1 MSICAT
7 CGIVVRW
14 HHAHVC
20 TQSIPPQ
27 GRIDATLRER
37 VESLELD
44 RDEWKQACVD
54 GNTRFQRSEAERRAM
69 SDCEHGFPDGFGC
82 ALRCGEIR
90 AEETDPDA
98 VREPA
103 TCAGHPHREGGCGPQ
118 CAGCIDD
125 ARAEARRAALEECR
139 SPAAVIPEAAP
150 KMGSRGPCCSH
161 HIPLDRDCDSCRVW
175 AAGLA
180 PAIERD
186 ALKARATAAEAE
198 NAALRER
205 VAEQQIRLDAS
216 EAAVALLTVERDCLQ
231 RNFDYQCKEYDEG
244 DANHRAMLDAEK
256 EKLAVAI
263 AALRS
268 FALHWNAWRRPQDMA
283 KAAQLVLDQLK
294 KLEVE

>member
-1 MSICAT
+1 MDENET
-7 CGIVVRW
+7 W
-14 HHAHVC
+14 HVYAELEAQLCRANARAEAAEQHA
-20 TQSIPPQ
+20 
-27 GRIDATLRER
+27 RE
-37 VESLELD
+37 LELD

-205 VAEQQIRLDAS
+205 FAAS
-216 EAAVALLTVERDCLQ
+216 EADYAACAEAIGVVYEADGHATQPGPRDAVVEHIREAVRDAG
-231 RNFDYQCKEYDEG
+231 RYHEAEG
-244 DANHRAMLDAEK
+244 RSYELR
-256 EKLAVAI
+256 EKLAVATQGLQHI
-263 AALRS
+263 KAKTT
-268 FALHWNAWRRPQDMA
+268 NVMA
-283 KAAQLVLDQLK
+283 MVWSEETLK
-294 KLEVE
+294 KLGVE